1 MESLIEALKADKKS
15 IIYFYNNACGH
26 CKQLHP
32 KIKIMESTN
41 PENFFQY
48 NTHENTDISNAFKI
62 EYVPTLVVVE
72 NKKYKKL
79 EGYKKIKEFYGN
91 VIDTLPNNKGNL

>member
-48 NTHENTDISNAFKI
+48 NTHENTDISNAFNI

>member
-41 PENFFQY
+41 PENFFQF
-48 NTHENTDISNAFKI
+48 NTHEHTDISNAFDV
-62 EYVPTLVVVE
+62 EYVPTLIVVE

-79 EGYKKIKEFYGN
+79 EGYKKIKNFYEI
-91 VIDTLPNNKGNL
+91 VINKFSNNKGNL

>member
-91 VIDTLPNNKGNL
+91 GIDTLPNNKGNL

>member
-1 MESLIEALKADKKS
+1 
-15 IIYFYNNACGH
+15 
-26 CKQLHP
+26 
-32 KIKIMESTN
+32 MESTN

>member
-26 CKQLHP
+26 CKQLQP

>member
-32 KIKIMESTN
+32 NIKIMESTN

-48 NTHENTDISNAFKI
+48 NTHENTDISNAFNI

-79 EGYKKIKEFYGN
+79 EGYNKIKEFYGN
-91 VIDTLPNNKGNL
+91 VIDALPNNKGNL